1 MEPTPSPSP
10 AAAAPP
16 FEIGGVLSDAWSL
29 YRRFFVRFV
38 TIAAVVYVAIGLVQA
53 LVTLATG
60 EGGVLTAILWSII
73 GAIVGLVGYFL
84 LQGALVLAV
93 DDVRDG
99 RADRE
104 LGDLFRA
111 VQPLLGALIVAGVLA
126 ALGIGLGLILLIVP
140 GLYLL
145 TRWILIIPVIVLE
158 GRSAGE
164 SFGRSSELVKGN
176 GWNVFGLIAVTFV
189 GLAIVGAILTGI
201 ISVIIGFLPT
211 FLVNWVANVVVNSL
225 LAPFIALAWT
235 LTYFRLRGEPV
246 PTEPA
251 DATSGL

>member
-1 MEPTPSPSP
+1 MEPSSTASRQFS
-10 AAAAPP
+10 
-16 FEIGGVLSDAWSL
+16 IGGVLSDAWSL

-38 TIAAVVYVAIGLVQA
+38 TIAAIVYVAIGLVQA
-53 LVTLATG
+53 LVAVAT
-60 EGGVLTAILWSII
+60 EGGGFLTAFVWSVL
-73 GAIVGLVGYFL
+73 GAILGLIGYFL
-84 LQGALVLAV
+84 VQGALVAAV

-104 LGDLFRA
+104 IGDLYRA
-111 VQPLLGALIVAGVLA
+111 VQPRLPALIVAGVLA
-126 ALGIGLGLILLIVP
+126 AIGVGLGLLLLIVP
-140 GLYLL
+140 GLFLL

-189 GLAIVGAILTGI
+189 GLLIAGAIVAGIIAIL
-201 ISVIIGFLPT
+201 IGFLPA
-211 FLVNWVANVVVNSL
+211 FLVQWVTSIVVNSL
-225 LAPFIALAWT
+225 VAPFVALAWT
-235 LTYFRLRGEPV
+235 LTYFRLRGETV
-246 PTEPA
+246 PAEPA